1 MACAGMLALT
11 GCATAPPTGDPA
23 DTGGPG
29 TPNPPPT
36 FSPTPTPTPTPTDP
50 LEGWSL
56 TDQVG
61 LLVMVGVP
69 ANGSGASSALDA
81 ITDQHVSTVFLSGR
95 TTGGAEQVRETL
107 APLLAA
113 AAGKTHGLPLLVAT
127 DQEGG
132 NVQVVRG
139 PGFETMPNAL
149 TQGRRTPAALR
160 ADAARWGGQLAAA
173 GIRMDLAPVTA
184 VVPAGTAASN
194 PPIGVYQRQYGS
206 TAAVV
211 GAAATA
217 FAQGLGDAGVIATAK
232 HFPGL
237 GRVRANTDTS
247 SGVTDRT
254 TGPDSDQVAAFRQ
267 VVDAGVPAVMMSS
280 AVYTKIDP
288 NAPAVFSAAAV
299 SLLRQ
304 RLGFTGVIVTD
315 DLSAAKQ
322 VRAWAP
328 GERAVKAIDAGCDLV
343 LATAA
348 PVDAPIMARAI
359 RQRAEKDPAFA
370 HRVHDAATRVLA
382 MRRSLS

>member
-1 MACAGMLALT
+1 MACAGVLALT
-11 GCATAPPTGDPA
+11 GCATAPPDGDPSL
-23 DTGGPG
+23 TGGPS
-29 TPNPPPT
+29 TPSPSPT
-36 FSPTPTPTPTPTDP
+36 ASPTPTPTPTPTDP

-69 ANGSGASSALDA
+69 ANGSGESSALEA
-81 ITDQHVSTVFLSGR
+81 ISDHHVSTVFLSGR
-95 TTGGAEQVRETL
+95 TTGGGDQVRETL

-132 NVQVVRG
+132 NVQVIRG
-139 PGFETMPNAL
+139 PGFETMPTAL
-149 TQGRRTPAALR
+149 TQGKRTPEALR

-173 GIRMDLAPVTA
+173 GIRMDLAPVA
-184 VVPAGTAASN
+184 GVVPAGTAASN
-194 PPIGVYQRQYGS
+194 PPIGAYRRQYGS

-211 GAAATA
+211 GPAATA
-217 FAQGLGDAGVIATAK
+217 FAQGLGDAGVIATVK

-247 SGVTDRT
+247 SGVTDRA

-267 VVDAGVPAVMMSS
+267 VVASGVPAVMMSS
-280 AVYTKIDP
+280 AVYTRIDP
-288 NAPAVFSAAAV
+288 DAPAVFSATAV
-299 SLLRQ
+299 ALLRQ

-328 GERAVKAIDAGCDLV
+328 GERAIKAIQAGCDLV

-348 PVDAPIMARAI
+348 PVDGPIMARAL
-359 RQRAEKDPAFA
+359 RERAEQNPAFA
-370 HRVHDAATRVLA
+370 QRVHEAATRVLA
-382 MRRSLS
+382 MRRGIG